1 MKEGAKVMKKSE
13 RIEWLNN
20 RLFILSMK
28 DHWTREDF
36 DLDRQWTNELN
47 ELKKEV

>member
-1 MKEGAKVMKKSE
+1 MKSE
-13 RIEWLNN
+13 RIEWLEN

-28 DHWTREDF
+28 DRWNSQDYE
-36 DLDRQWTNELN
+36 LDRQWTNELN

>member
-1 MKEGAKVMKKSE
+1 MKNE
-13 RIEWLNN
+13 RIEWLEN

-28 DHWTREDF
+28 DRWNSQDYE
-36 DLDRQWTNELN
+36 LDRQWTNELN

>member
-1 MKEGAKVMKKSE
+1 MKNE
-13 RIEWLNN
+13 RIEWLEN

-28 DHWTREDF
+28 DHWTPNDF
-36 DLDRQWTNELN
+36 EQDRQWTNELN